1 MGKRRQATRA
11 QEDRAG
17 TANADRRQR
26 WHAVANN
33 TTELKPLLLA
43 TLTALVASF
52 VLAGGLQR
60 VQQELDVRGWL
71 GRPALALTGA
81 RALLIVGT
89 MGSGTTQRAAELRS
103 LGLEVAHEASDS
115 REVLCR
121 DGTVSWAH
129 GMRFLLAA
137 TSRRHSAPSSLMGC
151 AAAHASPRGRRP
163 CSLEVRTAL
172 A

>member
-89 MGSGTTQRAAELRS
+89 MGSGI
-103 LGLEVAHEASDS
+103 
-115 REVLCR
+115 
-121 DGTVSWAH
+121 
-129 GMRFLLAA
+129 
-137 TSRRHSAPSSLMGC
+137 RHSVRPSC
-151 AAAHASPRGRRP
+151 AVLGWRWHTRRP
-163 CSLEVRTAL
+163 TAARCSAETAR
-172 A
+172 